1 MSRLDVFLF
10 EQGLFESRESAK
22 RNIMAGNVLINGQV
36 VDKAGTQVKK
46 DDVVTVK
53 EKDCPYVSRGGLKLE
68 KAIKTFQLD
77 LKDVVA
83 MDVGAST
90 GGFTDCMLQ
99 NGARKVYAVD
109 VGYGQLDWRMRNDP
123 RVVSMERTNFRYLE
137 KDQIGEWVDFL
148 VMDVSFISVTKLI
161 SAMSRF
167 LKPSGQAMILVK
179 PQFEAGKDRVGKNG
193 IVRDPRIHIE
203 VLDATMNAFQENGWN
218 VKGLDFSP
226 IQGAK
231 GNIEY
236 LMLLENGQGDESAFT
251 PDPKVVVSYA
261 EDYFSKDVKRTE

>member
-1 MSRLDVFLF
+1 MSRLDVYLF

-36 VDKAGTQVKK
+36 VDKAGTQVRK
-46 DDVVTVK
+46 DDVVSVK

-68 KAIKTFQLD
+68 KAIRTFQLH
-77 LKDVVA
+77 LKDSVA

-99 NGARKVYAVD
+99 HGARKVYAID
-109 VGYGQLDWRMRNDP
+109 VGYGQLDWRMRTDP

-137 KDQIGEWVDFL
+137 ENQIHEKVDFM

-161 SAMSRF
+161 SSMSLF
-167 LKPSGQAMILVK
+167 LKPSGQAVVLVK
-179 PQFEAGKDRVGKNG
+179 PQFEAGKERVGKNG
-193 IVRDPRIHIE
+193 IVRDPQVHID
-203 VLDATMNAFQENGWN
+203 VLKATMAAFVQNGWT

-236 LMLLENGQGDESAFT
+236 LMFLEYGQNAESLFT
-251 PDPKVVVSYA
+251 TDPKEVVEHAGRSFA
-261 EDYFSKDVKRTE
+261 